1 MLGGPFL
8 RAPQS
13 LRGIPREE
21 RDIEMSVAGS
31 GMEVRLRCSQD

>member
-13 LRGIPREE
+13 LRGILREE
-21 RDIEMSVAGS
+21 RGTEMSMAGS
-31 GMEVRLRCSQD
+31 GMQLPNNPFP